1 MLVVDPAT
9 GAMYRLPERIDV
21 SLGRSISS
29 YIPEKLTIA
38 AIDDLSED
46 QRSRLVLIEEDL

>member
-9 GAMYRLPERIDV
+9 GAMYRLPERVDV
-21 SLGRSISS
+21 SLGNPIS

-38 AIDDLSED
+38 SIDDLTED
-46 QRSRLVLIEEDL
+46 QRSRLVLIEEN